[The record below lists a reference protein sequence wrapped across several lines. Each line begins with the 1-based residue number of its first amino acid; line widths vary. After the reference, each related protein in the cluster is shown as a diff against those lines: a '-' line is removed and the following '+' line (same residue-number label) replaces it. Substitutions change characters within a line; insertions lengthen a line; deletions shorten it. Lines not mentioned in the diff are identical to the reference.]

1 MSTSSVAATPPAQQ
15 ADANER
21 ADNLSVFRDGHDPAY
36 APNHPVNALKES
48 RKWAILLTL
57 AFAGFLANFS

>member
-1 MSTSSVAATPPAQQ
+1 MSNPSATPPTRQ
-15 ADANER
+15 AEAAER
-21 ADNLSVFRDGHDPAY
+21 AEDLSVYKDGHDPAY

-48 RKWAILLTL
+48 RKWVILLTL